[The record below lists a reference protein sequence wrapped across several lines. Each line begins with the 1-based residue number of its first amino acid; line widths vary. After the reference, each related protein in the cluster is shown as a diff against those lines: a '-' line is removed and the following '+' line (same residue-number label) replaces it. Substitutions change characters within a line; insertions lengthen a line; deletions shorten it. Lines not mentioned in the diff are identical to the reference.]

1 MLRMDQV
8 HVIRHKHYIEK
19 MGIRAIAREM
29 GIDRKSVR
37 KYLKETEPNRKECS
51 PRARPVMEVVG
62 PRVDELLEEWKS
74 RTTKK
79 QRVTSPRV
87 HRQLL
92 AEGHQVGERTVREY
106 LAEKR
111 RRGAEVYVPLV
122 HRPGDNAQ
130 VDFFEV
136 TVEEDGVM
144 RKAWKLLVRLMHSG
158 RDFVHIYDRCDQLA
172 FLDGHVR
179 AFAYFGGI
187 PHRMVYDNLSAA
199 VKRRAGMLQ
208 ERELTDAFS
217 ALVSY
222 HLFEACFARP
232 GEGHD
237 KGGVES
243 RGKGIR
249 LQHMTPV
256 PQGAD
261 LESISST
268 VMADIESMA
277 AQKPRRDGKSNE
289 ELFEADQRA
298 LMPLPQVPYEVRKP
312 RAISISR
319 SSTTTIEAVLY
330 SLPERWARLDA
341 MAYIGV
347 GNIRFV
353 CRGEEIYRERAPRPG
368 RMILYRDYLG
378 ELSRK
383 PQAVRQVAPELV
395 AELGEPYGGL
405 WRLLERTH
413 GAQKGARVLAGV
425 LGAIGDHGEEVVSAA
440 LSTALGEGRMDLL
453 EIRRHLPEQAP
464 ILEGQLPAQL
474 RDVHVEAGCASD
486 YDHLLIGAVQ

>member
-1 MLRMDQV
+1 MDQV

-37 KYLKETEPNRKECS
+37 KYLEEPEPKRKACV
-51 PRARPVMEVVG
+51 PRARPVMEEVG
-62 PRVDELLEEWKS
+62 PRIDELLEEWKP

-111 RRGAEVYVPLV
+111 RQRAEVYVPLV
-122 HRPGDNAQ
+122 HRPGDDAQ

-158 RDFVHIYDRCDQLA
+158 RDFVQIYDRCDQLA

-179 AFAYFGGI
+179 AFAYFGGV
-187 PHRMVYDNLSAA
+187 PRRMVYDNLSAA
-199 VKRRAGMLQ
+199 VKRRAGMFR
-208 ERELTDAFS
+208 ERELTDAFR

-222 HLFEACFARP
+222 HLFEACFARV

-249 LQHMTPV
+249 LQHMTPI
-256 PQGAD
+256 PQGVD
-261 LESISST
+261 LQSISST
-268 VMADIESMA
+268 VMADIESLA
-277 AQKPRRDGKSNE
+277 AQRPRRDGQSTE
-289 ELFEADQRA
+289 ELFEADKRA
-298 LMPLPQVPYEVRKP
+298 LMPLPEVPYEARKP

-319 SSTTTIEAVLY
+319 SSTTTIEGVLY

-341 MAYIGV
+341 MAYV
-347 GNIRFV
+347 GACDIRFV
-353 CRGEEIYRERAPRPG
+353 CRGEEIYRERVLRPG
-368 RMILYRDYLG
+368 RMIIYRDYLG

-405 WRLLERTH
+405 WAVLERTH
-413 GAQKGARVLAGV
+413 GAQKGAGVLAGV
-425 LGAIGDHGEEVVSAA
+425 LGAIHEHGEEMVTTA
-440 LSTALGEGRMDLL
+440 LSTALAQGRTDLL
-453 EIRRHLPEQAP
+453 DIRRHLPEQAP

-474 RDVHVEAGCASD
+474 RDVHVEAGRASD
-486 YDHLLIGAVQ
+486 YDYLLIGGVQ

>member
-1 MLRMDQV
+1 MDQV
-8 HVIRHKHYIEK
+8 HVIRHKYYVEK
-19 MGIRAIAREM
+19 KGIRRIAREM
-29 GIDRKSVR
+29 GFDRKTVR
-37 KYLKETEPNRKECS
+37 KYLEESVPIRKERA
-51 PRARPVMEVVG
+51 PRTRPVTSIIG
-62 PRVDELLEEWKS
+62 PRIEELLDEWRP

-92 AEGHQVGERTVREY
+92 AEGYEVAERTVRGY

-111 RRGAEVYVPLV
+111 RQAAEVYVPLV
-122 HRPGDNAQ
+122 HRPGDDAQ

-136 TVEEDGVM
+136 SVEEDGIM

-158 RDFVHIYDRCDQLA
+158 RDFIHIYDRCDQLS

-187 PHRMVYDNLSAA
+187 PQRMVYDNLTAA
-199 VKRRAGMLQ
+199 VKRRTGLIKN
-208 ERELTDAFS
+208 RELTDAFS

-222 HLFEACFARP
+222 YLFEACFARP

-237 KGGVES
+237 KGGVEN

-249 LQHMTPV
+249 LQHMTPI

-261 LESISST
+261 LDSISAT
-268 VMADIESMA
+268 VMADIEKMA
-277 AQKPRRDGKSNE
+277 AVKKRRDGKTTV
-289 ELFEADQRA
+289 ELFAADKQA
-298 LMPLPQVPYEVRKP
+298 MMPLPAAPYDARKP
-312 RAISISR
+312 RPISISR
-319 SSTTTIEAVLY
+319 SATTTIEGVLY

-341 MAYIGV
+341 MAYVGV

-353 CRGEEIYRERAPRPG
+353 CRGEAIFRDRTMRNER
-368 RMILYRDYLG
+368 MVLYRDYIR

-395 AELGEPYGGL
+395 SELGQPYGQL
-405 WRLLERTH
+405 WALLESSH
-413 GAQKGARVLAGV
+413 GPQKAARVLAGV
-425 LGAIGDHGEEVVSAA
+425 LGAIHDHGEDIVTGA
-440 LSTALGEGRMDLL
+440 LSTALARGRTDLL
-453 EIRRHLPEQAP
+453 AIRQHLPDKP
-464 ILEGQLPAQL
+464 VILEGMVPTRL
-474 RDVHVEAGCASD
+474 RHVRVEAGCACD
-486 YDHLLIGAVQ
+486 YDHLLLGGVQ